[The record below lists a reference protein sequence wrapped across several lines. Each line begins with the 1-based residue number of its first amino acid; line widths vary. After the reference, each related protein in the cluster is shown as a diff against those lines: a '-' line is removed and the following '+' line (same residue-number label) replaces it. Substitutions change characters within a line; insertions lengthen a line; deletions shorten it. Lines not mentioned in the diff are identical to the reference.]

1 MTASVAAHLKL
12 SVKYGIWFNEY
23 LLTWESNGMKIMN
36 SGMCK
41 MRDFSATINT
51 VNVNAELSAQGRALL
66 WVMKTLASL
75 QGQLKLGV

>member
-1 MTASVAAHLKL
+1 MDKQL
-12 SVKYGIWFNEY
+12 
-23 LLTWESNGMKIMN
+23 N

-51 VNVNAELSAQGRALL
+51 VNVNAELSVQGRALL

>member
-1 MTASVAAHLKL
+1 MDKQL
-12 SVKYGIWFNEY
+12 
-23 LLTWESNGMKIMN
+23 N

-51 VNVNAELSAQGRALL
+51 VNVHAELSAQGRTLAWLTN
-66 WVMKTLASL
+66 KLASL

>member
-1 MTASVAAHLKL
+1 MDKQL
-12 SVKYGIWFNEY
+12 
-23 LLTWESNGMKIMN
+23 N

-51 VNVNAELSAQGRALL
+51 VNVNAELSAQGRALA